1 MFLTQAFII
10 IIYIILS
17 YKTVGSSILYRKGKL
32 LDISNFQEGLY
43 LAILFINTCITFIGS
58 LLIFVFFVNHFD
70 KILNLIKV
78 NDFFG
83 ITKDW
88 LQFFLISYTISIFF
102 FLIGKEKTDNQ
113 KNQKSK
119 DYYIKE
125 SAYLTAYEI
134 YSKLETLDDNEQITI
149 AQLKHEVLFEVGK
162 IKNRNTYNVDN
173 YFIIHNSKFSEFK
186 NKNINNN

>member
-1 MFLTQAFII
+1 
-10 IIYIILS
+10 
-17 YKTVGSSILYRKGKL
+17 
-32 LDISNFQEGLY
+32 
-43 LAILFINTCITFIGS
+43 TFIGS

-162 IKNRNTYNVDN
+162 IKNRNTYNVD
-173 YFIIHNSKFSEFK
+173 
-186 NKNINNN
+186 